1 MSDADKQAME
11 DALQAAVAKMHSNG
25 ANGANGGST
34 PNGSGL
40 ADPIS
45 LVMSLLPRLL
55 QNKEAQED
63 VAEKIDGLR
72 TEDMAAMAEQIR
84 LMRRQLHR
92 VHKTQQMMCKQLAM
106 MQEQQGELQEQQT
119 ACGEVTLHL
128 VQQMARLEVV
138 EDDDSEPSELDE
150 GSFVTTTLAG
160 NYDADEFEDDEDDG
174 ALGISPTAVLA
185 RRPPSRD
192 RQKARHKPRKNKPM
206 RAPRGRK

>member
-1 MSDADKQAME
+1 MSEADKQAME
-11 DALQAAVAKMHSNG
+11 DALQAAVTKMHSGGGNG
-25 ANGANGGST
+25 VNGGG
-34 PNGSGL
+34 PGL

-72 TEDMAAMAEQIR
+72 TEDMAAITEQIR

-106 MQEQQGELQEQQT
+106 MHEQQGELQEQQT

-138 EDDDSEPSELDE
+138 EDDDGESGELAE
-150 GSFVTTTLAG
+150 GPFVAATLAG
-160 NYDADEFEDDEDDG
+160 DYDADEFDDEEDGG
-174 ALGISPTAVLA
+174 ALGISPAAVLA

-192 RQKARHKPRKNKPM
+192 RKTARHKPRKNKPM